1 MEAAIGG
8 KMRLFEKSPAG
19 GYDDSDYRQ
28 HWPLLFGENL
38 KKEIAASHLFW
49 EFESGKKLGLAGQ
62 VASRSVGPVKLGWVK
77 LTQERDTLRGK
88 RTSKEIASNSEPYMT
103 IVIPIRGSIVLK
115 TGLEE
120 EKVSDSQFAFWTSTI
135 PMAFE
140 IKQATYE
147 QFSILV
153 PQRVLRANVRACES
167 LHCVRV
173 QNKNIFTDL
182 FYAHARTLIQA
193 IDDPFTQ
200 FEMSLTQVTTS
211 IVDAIIDSAQASKNS
226 TLDWLDRIKV
236 FVDCHISDE
245 NLSPTS
251 VSRALGISTR
261 YIHKVFES
269 ESQTL
274 CEWITNRRL
283 EKSANYL
290 LCSKLSVT
298 EVSIKSG
305 FKSSSHFS
313 RMFKKNFGLSPSEY
327 RFSRK
332 A

>member
-8 KMRLFEKSPAG
+8 KMRMFEKSPAG
-19 GYDDSDYRQ
+19 GHDDSDYRQ
-28 HWPLLFGENL
+28 HWPMLFGENL

-153 PQRVLRANVRACES
+153 PQRVLRANVKACES

-173 QNKNIFTDL
+173 QNKNIFCM
-182 FYAHARTLIQA
+182 LIKGS
-193 IDDPFTQ
+193 F
-200 FEMSLTQVTTS
+200 
-211 IVDAIIDSAQASKNS
+211 
-226 TLDWLDRIKV
+226 LDQD
-236 FVDCHISDE
+236 
-245 NLSPTS
+245 
-251 VSRALGISTR
+251 
-261 YIHKVFES
+261 
-269 ESQTL
+269 
-274 CEWITNRRL
+274 
-283 EKSANYL
+283 
-290 LCSKLSVT
+290 
-298 EVSIKSG
+298 
-305 FKSSSHFS
+305 
-313 RMFKKNFGLSPSEY
+313 
-327 RFSRK
+327 
-332 A
+332 